1 MSKLNRI
8 QIMGR
13 IIEEPEVTYL
23 PGSGVPAIKL
33 RVMTDDGWW
42 DTKKS
47 EYVKRNSYHTV
58 KQINK
63 DADKHGLR
71 KDDWAFVE
79 GSKLTDSWE
88 DRDGNKKYADYI
100 RATIIVEIPNP
111 WDKKGDKGSDSGRGD
126 TGCSGGNDRSY
137 GDNDDSRGRG
147 SGRSNADNQKDDRG
161 YNDRGDVAPNDDI
174 PF

>member
-8 QIMGR
+8 QIMGK

-23 PGSGVPAIKL
+23 PGSGVPAIRL

-71 KDDWAFVE
+71 EDDWVFVE

-111 WDKKGDKGSDSGRGD
+111 WDKKSDKGSDSGRGD
-126 TGCSGGNDRSY
+126 P
-137 GDNDDSRGRG
+137 DSRGG
-147 SGRSNADNQKDDRG
+147 DDRG
-161 YNDRGDVAPNDDI
+161 YSDNDNRRGSSDNRRDRNVHDDSRNVGDRGDVAPNDDI